1 LRAALAEERSMTVE
15 LKSLGPRLRRSDGV
29 FQQLR
34 SRILGGALSRG
45 ERLPNEREL
54 ADTFEVNRTSVRE
67 AVKRLEYLGLVEVRH
82 GHGTFVKGVSD
93 SSSLEVIEA
102 LLRDPR
108 TVTLDLLHQ
117 ILEFRRHIT
126 IQVVELA
133 ARNRTDEQLERARR
147 LLRREEDE
155 GKDPSRALTLDVE
168 FNRMLGE
175 ATGNLMYQ
183 LVSNLFTKLLHRLG
197 PFYYN
202 ESRDFSRSLET
213 HRQLLDAVE
222 ARDPVGARRVLER
235 MLSYSEAAIVGE
247 IERLEAEGR
256 IGPQTRA
263 VAGQRADA
271 LRSGA
276 AGALAGAASGP
287 AEVQS

>member
-1 LRAALAEERSMTVE
+1 MSSGAALRLGVSFRQVPAKECEMAFE
-15 LKSLGPRLRRSDGV
+15 LESLGPPLRRADGV

-34 SRILGGALSRG
+34 SRILVGALAPG
-45 ERLPNEREL
+45 EQLPNERDL

-82 GHGTFVKGVSD
+82 GHGTFVKGVAD

-108 TVTLDLLHQ
+108 TVTLDLLRQ

-133 ARNRTDEQLERARR
+133 ASHRTDEQLERARA
-147 LLRREEDE
+147 LLSKEREE
-155 GKDPSRALTLDVE
+155 GMNPARALALDVE
-168 FNRMLGE
+168 LNRLLGE

-202 ESRDFSRSLET
+202 ENRDFSRSLET
-213 HRQLLDAVE
+213 HRQLLEALE
-222 ARDPVGARRVLER
+222 ARDPLRARRVLER
-235 MLSYSEAAIVGE
+235 MLDYSEKAIVDE
-247 IERLEAEGR
+247 IERLEADGR
-256 IGPQTRA
+256 IGPQTGA
-263 VAGQRADA
+263 AAGQ
-271 LRSGA
+271 G
-276 AGALAGAASGP
+276 
-287 AEVQS
+287 VQA

>member
-1 LRAALAEERSMTVE
+1 MAFE
-15 LKSLGPRLRRSDGV
+15 LESLGPPLRRADGV

-34 SRILGGALSRG
+34 SRILVGALAPG
-45 ERLPNEREL
+45 EQLPNERDL

-67 AVKRLEYLGLVEVRH
+67 AVKRLEFLELVEVRH
-82 GHGTFVKGVSD
+82 GLGTFVKGVSE

-108 TVTLDLLHQ
+108 TVTGDLLRQ

-126 IQVVELA
+126 LQVVELA
-133 ARNRTDEQLERARR
+133 ARHRTDEQLERARA
-147 LLRREEDE
+147 LLSKERAE
-155 GKDPSRALTLDVE
+155 GMNPTRALALDVE
-168 FNRMLGE
+168 LNRLLGE

-202 ESRDFSRSLET
+202 EGRDFSRSLET
-213 HRQLLDAVE
+213 HAQLLDALEV
-222 ARDPVGARRVLER
+222 RDPVGARRVLER
-235 MLSYSEAAIVGE
+235 MLAYSESAIVGE
-247 IERLEAEGR
+247 MGRLEAEGR

-263 VAGQRADA
+263 ALEGRGEAARGTREREPSAVASSRPP
-271 LRSGA
+271 
-276 AGALAGAASGP
+276 GP
-287 AEVQS
+287 GVQS

>member
-1 LRAALAEERSMTVE
+1 MTVE
-15 LKSLGPRLRRSDGV
+15 LEPLGPRIRRSDGV

-34 SRILGGALSRG
+34 AGILGGALARG
-45 ERLPNEREL
+45 ERLPNERDL
-54 ADTFEVNRTSVRE
+54 ADSFEVNRTSVRE
-67 AVKRLEYLGLVEVRH
+67 AVQRLEYLGLVEVRH
-82 GHGTFVKGVSD
+82 GLGTFVKGVSD

-108 TVTLDLLHQ
+108 TVTVDLLRQ
-117 ILEFRRHIT
+117 ILEFRRHAT

-133 ARNRTDEQLERARR
+133 ARNHSDEQLKRARM
-147 LLRREEDE
+147 LLSKERDE
-155 GKDPSRALTLDVE
+155 GMNPARALTLDVE
-168 FNRMLGE
+168 LNRLLGE

-213 HRQLLDAVE
+213 HGQLLDAIE
-222 ARDPVGARRVLER
+222 ARDPLTARRVLER
-235 MLSYSEAAIVGE
+235 MLDYSESAIVGE

-263 VAGQRADA
+263 VPE
-271 LRSGA
+271 RSGDA
-276 AGALAGAASGP
+276 VRSTGERERGALAGDSNRPTGP
-287 AEVQS
+287 RMQS

>member
-1 LRAALAEERSMTVE
+1 MTIDLE
-15 LKSLGPRLRRSDGV
+15 SLGPRLRRSDGV

-34 SRILGGALSRG
+34 SRILGGALARG
-45 ERLPNEREL
+45 ERLPNERNL

-82 GHGTFVKGVSD
+82 GHGTFVKGVWE

-108 TVTLDLLHQ
+108 TVTLDLLRQ

-133 ARNRTDEQLERARR
+133 ARNHSDEQLERAR
-147 LLRREEDE
+147 LLLSKEQDE
-155 GKDPSRALTLDVE
+155 GTNPARALTLDVE
-168 FNRMLGE
+168 LNHLLGE

-213 HRQLLDAVE
+213 HRQLLDAIE
-222 ARDPVGARRVLER
+222 ARDPGGARRVLEQI
-235 MLSYSEAAIVGE
+235 LDYSESAIIGE

-256 IGPQTRA
+256 IGPQTRPASARRGDA
-263 VAGQRADA
+263 V
-271 LRSGA
+271 RSG
-276 AGALAGAASGP
+276 GGRERGAAAADLNRPAGP
-287 AEVQS
+287 GVQS

>member
-1 LRAALAEERSMTVE
+1 MAFE
-15 LKSLGPRLRRSDGV
+15 LESLGPPLRRADGV

-34 SRILGGALSRG
+34 SRILVGALAPG
-45 ERLPNEREL
+45 EQLPNERDL

-67 AVKRLEYLGLVEVRH
+67 AVKRLEFLELVEVRH
-82 GHGTFVKGVSD
+82 GLGTFVKGVSE

-108 TVTLDLLHQ
+108 TVTRDLLRQ

-126 IQVVELA
+126 LQVVELA
-133 ARNRTDEQLERARR
+133 ARHRTDEQLERARA
-147 LLRREEDE
+147 LLSKERAE
-155 GKDPSRALTLDVE
+155 GMNPTRALALDVE
-168 FNRMLGE
+168 LNRLLGE

-202 ESRDFSRSLET
+202 EGRDFSRSLET
-213 HRQLLDAVE
+213 HAQLLDALEV
-222 ARDPVGARRVLER
+222 RDPVGARRVLER
-235 MLSYSEAAIVGE
+235 MLAYSESAIVGE
-247 IERLEAEGR
+247 MGRLEAEGR

-263 VAGQRADA
+263 ALEGRGEATRDTREREPSAVVVASSRP
-271 LRSGA
+271 
-276 AGALAGAASGP
+276 AGPGI
-287 AEVQS
+287 QS

>member
-1 LRAALAEERSMTVE
+1 MTVE
-15 LKSLGPRLRRSDGV
+15 LEPLGPRLRRADGV

-34 SRILGGALSRG
+34 SRILGGALARG
-45 ERLPNEREL
+45 ERLPNERDL

-82 GHGTFVKGVSD
+82 GHGTFVKGVSE

-108 TVTLDLLHQ
+108 TVTLDLLRQ

-133 ARNRTDEQLERARR
+133 ARNRSEEQLQRART
-147 LLRREEDE
+147 LLSREQDE
-155 GKDPSRALTLDVE
+155 GTDPDRALTLDVE
-168 FNRMLGE
+168 FNRLLGE

-202 ESRDFSRSLET
+202 EGRDFSRSLET
-213 HRQLLDAVE
+213 HRQLLGAIE
-222 ARDPVGARRVLER
+222 ARDPIAARRVLER
-235 MLSYSEAAIVGE
+235 MLAYSESSIVAE
-247 IERLEAEGR
+247 IERLEAEGI
-256 IGPQTRA
+256 IGPQTRTA
-263 VAGQRADA
+263 PGRRGDLVQGVGRRGPDAMAGDLSRP
-271 LRSGA
+271 
-276 AGALAGAASGP
+276 AGPGM
-287 AEVQS
+287 QS

>member
-1 LRAALAEERSMTVE
+1 MTVE
-15 LKSLGPRLRRSDGV
+15 LQPLGPRLRRSDGV

-67 AVKRLEYLGLVEVRH
+67 AVQRLEYLGLVEVRH
-82 GHGTFVKGVSD
+82 GYGTFVKGVSD

-108 TVTLDLLHQ
+108 TVTVDLLRQ

-126 IQVVELA
+126 TQVVELA
-133 ARNRTDEQLERARR
+133 ARNHTDEQLERAR
-147 LLRREEDE
+147 LLLSKERDE
-155 GKDPSRALTLDVE
+155 GTNPARALVLDVE
-168 FNRMLGE
+168 LNRLLGE

-213 HRQLLDAVE
+213 HRQLLDAIE
-222 ARDPVGARRVLER
+222 ARDPIAARRVLET
-235 MLSYSEAAIVGE
+235 MLAYSESAIVAE

-256 IGPQTRA
+256 IGPQTRE
-263 VAGQRADA
+263 VPGQR
-271 LRSGA
+271 
-276 AGALAGAASGP
+276 GALAGAAIRPLGP
-287 AEVQS
+287 GVQS

>member
-1 LRAALAEERSMTVE
+1 MPADLE
-15 LKSLGPRLRRSDGV
+15 SLGPRLRRADGV

-34 SRILGGALSRG
+34 SRILGGALARG
-45 ERLPNEREL
+45 ERLPNERDL

-67 AVKRLEYLGLVEVRH
+67 AVQRLEFLGLVEVRH
-82 GHGTFVKGVSD
+82 GLGTFVKGVSD

-133 ARNRTDEQLERARR
+133 ARHGTDEQLERARV
-147 LLRREEDE
+147 LLAREREE
-155 GKDPSRALTLDVE
+155 GMNPARALNLDVE
-168 FNRMLGE
+168 FNRLLGE

-183 LVSNLFTKLLHRLG
+183 LVSNLFAKLLHRLG

-202 ESRDFSRSLET
+202 ERRDFSRSLET
-213 HRQLLDAVE
+213 HAQLLDALE
-222 ARDPVGARRVLER
+222 ARDPLRARRVLEG
-235 MLSYSEAAIVGE
+235 MLAYSESAIVGE
-247 IERLEAEGR
+247 IERLDAEGR
-256 IGPQTRA
+256 IGPQTP
-263 VAGQRADA
+263 VAPGRPGTEKSSPRGRERDAMALGPGMQR
-271 LRSGA
+271 
-276 AGALAGAASGP
+276 
-287 AEVQS
+287 

>member
-1 LRAALAEERSMTVE
+1 MVVE
-15 LKSLGPRLRRSDGV
+15 LEPLGPPLRRADGV

-34 SRILGGALSRG
+34 SRILGGALTRG
-45 ERLPNEREL
+45 DRLPNERDL

-108 TVTLDLLHQ
+108 TVTMDLLRQ

-126 IQVVELA
+126 LQVVELA
-133 ARNRTDEQLERARR
+133 AHNHSDEQLERARR
-147 LLRREEDE
+147 LLSKERDE
-155 GKDPSRALTLDVE
+155 GMNPTRALNLDVE
-168 FNRMLGE
+168 FNRLLGE

-202 ESRDFSRSLET
+202 ENRDFSRSLET
-213 HRQLLDAVE
+213 HRQLLDAIE
-222 ARDPVGARRVLER
+222 ARDAQGARRVLEQ
-235 MLSYSEAAIVGE
+235 MLDYSESSIVAE
-247 IERLEAEGR
+247 IERLDAEGR
-256 IGPQTRA
+256 IGPQTRVA
-263 VAGQRADA
+263 VGQ
-271 LRSGA
+271 G
-276 AGALAGAASGP
+276 
-287 AEVQS
+287 VQS

>member
-1 LRAALAEERSMTVE
+1 MAVE
-15 LKSLGPRLRRSDGV
+15 LEPLGPRLRRADGV
-29 FQQLR
+29 FEQLR
-34 SRILGGALSRG
+34 SGILGGALTRG
-45 ERLPNEREL
+45 ERLPNERDL
-54 ADTFEVNRTSVRE
+54 ADSFEVNRTSVRE

-82 GHGTFVKGVSD
+82 GHGTFVKGVAD

-108 TVTLDLLHQ
+108 TVTVDLLRQ

-126 IQVVELA
+126 LQVVELA
-133 ARNRTDEQLERARR
+133 ARNHKDEQLEQAR
-147 LLRREEDE
+147 LLLSKERDE
-155 GKDPSRALTLDVE
+155 GTDPARALTLDVE
-168 FNRMLGE
+168 LNRLLGE

-202 ESRDFSRSLET
+202 ENRDFSRSLET
-213 HRQLLDAVE
+213 HRQLLAAIE
-222 ARDPVGARRVLER
+222 ARDPLGARRVLER
-235 MLSYSEAAIVGE
+235 MLDYSESSIVGE

-263 VAGQRADA
+263 AAGQGVP
-271 LRSGA
+271 S
-276 AGALAGAASGP
+276 
-287 AEVQS
+287 

>member
-1 LRAALAEERSMTVE
+1 MAVE
-15 LKSLGPRLRRSDGV
+15 LEPLGPRLRRADGV

-34 SRILGGALSRG
+34 SRILGGALTRG
-45 ERLPNEREL
+45 ERLPNERDL
-54 ADTFEVNRTSVRE
+54 ADSFEVNRTSVRE

-82 GHGTFVKGVSD
+82 GLGTFVKGISE

-108 TVTLDLLHQ
+108 TVTLDLLRQ

-133 ARNRTDEQLERARR
+133 ASHRTDEQLERARA
-147 LLRREEDE
+147 LLSKEREE
-155 GKDPSRALTLDVE
+155 GMSPARALALDVE
-168 FNRMLGE
+168 FNRLLGE

-213 HRQLLDAVE
+213 HAGLLDALEV
-222 ARDPVGARRVLER
+222 RDPVGARRVLER
-235 MLSYSEAAIVGE
+235 MLAYSESAIFGE
-247 IERLEAEGR
+247 IERLDAEGR

-263 VAGQRADA
+263 APGDSIRPAGP
-271 LRSGA
+271 G
-276 AGALAGAASGP
+276 
-287 AEVQS
+287 VQS

>member
-1 LRAALAEERSMTVE
+1 MTVE
-15 LKSLGPRLRRSDGV
+15 LEPLGPRLRRADGV
-29 FQQLR
+29 YQQLR
-34 SRILGGALSRG
+34 SRILGGALTRG
-45 ERLPNEREL
+45 ERLPNERDL
-54 ADTFEVNRTSVRE
+54 ADSFEVNRTSVRE

-82 GHGTFVKGVSD
+82 GHGTFVKGVAD

-108 TVTLDLLHQ
+108 TVTVDLLRQ

-126 IQVVELA
+126 LQVVELA
-133 ARNRTDEQLERARR
+133 ARNHSDEQLRQGR
-147 LLRREEDE
+147 LLLSKERDE
-155 GKDPSRALTLDVE
+155 GTDPARALTLDVE
-168 FNRMLGE
+168 FNRLLGE

-202 ESRDFSRSLET
+202 ENRDFSRSAET
-213 HRQLLDAVE
+213 HRQLLDAIE
-222 ARDPVGARRVLER
+222 ARDPLRARRVLER
-235 MLSYSEAAIVGE
+235 MLDYSESSIVGE

-263 VAGQRADA
+263 VAGQ
-271 LRSGA
+271 G
-276 AGALAGAASGP
+276 
-287 AEVQS
+287 VQS

>member
-1 LRAALAEERSMTVE
+1 MPVE
-15 LKSLGPRLRRSDGV
+15 LEPLGPPLRRADGV
-29 FQQLR
+29 FRQLR
-34 SRILGGALSRG
+34 SRILGGALARG

-67 AVKRLEYLGLVEVRH
+67 AVKRLEFLGLVEVRH
-82 GHGTFVKGVSD
+82 GLGTFVKGVSE

-108 TVTLDLLHQ
+108 TVTVDLLRQ

-133 ARNRTDEQLERARR
+133 ARNHSDEQLARARV
-147 LLRREEDE
+147 LLSKEREE
-155 GKDPSRALTLDVE
+155 GTNPARALALDVE
-168 FNRMLGE
+168 FNRLLGE

-213 HRQLLDAVE
+213 HAQLLDAIE
-222 ARDPVGARRVLER
+222 ASDPVAARRVLEQ
-235 MLSYSEAAIVGE
+235 MLSYSESAIVAE
-247 IERLEAEGR
+247 IERLEAEGI
-256 IGPQTRA
+256 IGPQTGAPAGRRGD
-263 VAGQRADA
+263 AGQSAGVREPRARA
-271 LRSGA
+271 LGSNRRVGPGMRS
-276 AGALAGAASGP
+276 
-287 AEVQS
+287 

>member
-1 LRAALAEERSMTVE
+1 MPVE
-15 LKSLGPRLRRSDGV
+15 LEPLGPPLRRADGV

-34 SRILGGALSRG
+34 SRILVGSLARG
-45 ERLPNEREL
+45 EQLPNERDL

-67 AVKRLEYLGLVEVRH
+67 AVKRLEFLGLVEVRH
-82 GHGTFVKGVSD
+82 GLGTFVKGVSE

-108 TVTLDLLHQ
+108 TVTLDLLRQ

-133 ARNRTDEQLERARR
+133 ARNCSAEQLARARV
-147 LLRREEDE
+147 LLSKEREEGTNPD
-155 GKDPSRALTLDVE
+155 RALTLDVE
-168 FNRMLGE
+168 FNRLLGE

-213 HRQLLDAVE
+213 HAQLLDAIE

-235 MLSYSEAAIVGE
+235 MLSYSESAIVAE

-256 IGPQTRA
+256 IGPQTGTALARRGEVGRSTGGRERRA
-263 VAGQRADA
+263 VAVASDRPVGPGM
-271 LRSGA
+271 RS
-276 AGALAGAASGP
+276 
-287 AEVQS
+287 

>member
-1 LRAALAEERSMTVE
+1 MAFE
-15 LKSLGPRLRRSDGV
+15 LEPLGPPLRRADGV

-34 SRILGGALSRG
+34 SRILVGALAPG
-45 ERLPNEREL
+45 EQLPNERDL

-67 AVKRLEYLGLVEVRH
+67 AVKRLEFLGLVEVRH
-82 GHGTFVKGVSD
+82 GLGTFVKGVSE

-108 TVTLDLLHQ
+108 TVTRDLLRQ

-126 IQVVELA
+126 IQVVQLA
-133 ARNRTDEQLERARR
+133 ARHRTDEQLERARA
-147 LLRREEDE
+147 LLSKEREE
-155 GKDPSRALTLDVE
+155 GMNPTRALALDVE
-168 FNRMLGE
+168 LNRLLGE

-202 ESRDFSRSLET
+202 EGRDFSRSLET
-213 HRQLLDAVE
+213 HGELLNALEV
-222 ARDPVGARRVLER
+222 RDSVGARRVLER
-235 MLSYSEAAIVGE
+235 MLAYSESAIVGE
-247 IERLEAEGR
+247 MGRLEAEGR

-263 VAGQRADA
+263 ALGGRGEATRDTREREPSAVAV
-271 LRSGA
+271 
-276 AGALAGAASGP
+276 ASSRPPGP
-287 AEVQS
+287 RIQS

>member
-1 LRAALAEERSMTVE
+1 MPADLE
-15 LKSLGPRLRRSDGV
+15 SLGPRLRRADGV

-34 SRILGGALSRG
+34 SRILGGALARG
-45 ERLPNEREL
+45 ERLPNERDL

-67 AVKRLEYLGLVEVRH
+67 AVQRLEFLGLVEVRH
-82 GHGTFVKGVSD
+82 GLGTFVKGVSD

-133 ARNRTDEQLERARR
+133 ARHGTDEQLERARV
-147 LLRREEDE
+147 LLAREREE
-155 GKDPSRALTLDVE
+155 GMNPARALNLDVE
-168 FNRMLGE
+168 FNRLLGE

-183 LVSNLFTKLLHRLG
+183 LVSNLFAKLLHRLG

-202 ESRDFSRSLET
+202 ERRDFSRSLET
-213 HRQLLDAVE
+213 HAQLLDALE
-222 ARDPVGARRVLER
+222 ARDPLRARRVLEG
-235 MLSYSEAAIVGE
+235 MLAYSESAIVGE
-247 IERLEAEGR
+247 IERLDAEGR
-256 IGPQTRA
+256 IGPQTP
-263 VAGQRADA
+263 VAPGRPGTEKSSPRGRERDAMALGSSRPTGPGMQR
-271 LRSGA
+271 
-276 AGALAGAASGP
+276 
-287 AEVQS
+287 

>member
-1 LRAALAEERSMTVE
+1 MAFE
-15 LKSLGPRLRRSDGV
+15 LESLGPPLRRADGV

-34 SRILGGALSRG
+34 SRILVGALAPG
-45 ERLPNEREL
+45 EQLPNERDL

-67 AVKRLEYLGLVEVRH
+67 AVKRLEFLELVEVRH
-82 GHGTFVKGVSD
+82 GLGTFVKGVSE

-108 TVTLDLLHQ
+108 TVTRDLLRQ

-126 IQVVELA
+126 LQVVELA
-133 ARNRTDEQLERARR
+133 ARHRTDEQLERARA
-147 LLRREEDE
+147 LLSKERAE
-155 GKDPSRALTLDVE
+155 GMNPTRALALDVE
-168 FNRMLGE
+168 LNRLLGE

-202 ESRDFSRSLET
+202 EGRDFSRSLET
-213 HRQLLDAVE
+213 HAQLLDALEV
-222 ARDPVGARRVLER
+222 RDPVGARRVLER
-235 MLSYSEAAIVGE
+235 MLAYSESAIVGE
-247 IERLEAEGR
+247 MGRLEAEGR

-263 VAGQRADA
+263 ALEGRGEAARGTREREPSAVASSRPP
-271 LRSGA
+271 
-276 AGALAGAASGP
+276 GP
-287 AEVQS
+287 GVQS

>member
-1 LRAALAEERSMTVE
+1 MAFE
-15 LKSLGPRLRRSDGV
+15 LEPLGPPLRRADGV

-34 SRILGGALSRG
+34 SRILVGALAPG
-45 ERLPNEREL
+45 EQLPNERDL

-67 AVKRLEYLGLVEVRH
+67 AVKRLEFLGLVEVRH
-82 GHGTFVKGVSD
+82 GLGTFVKGVSE

-108 TVTLDLLHQ
+108 TVTRDLLRQ

-126 IQVVELA
+126 LQVVELA
-133 ARNRTDEQLERARR
+133 ARHRTDEQLERARA
-147 LLRREEDE
+147 LLSKERAE
-155 GKDPSRALTLDVE
+155 GMNPTRALALDVE
-168 FNRMLGE
+168 LNRLLGE

-183 LVSNLFTKLLHRLG
+183 MVSNLFTKLLHRLG

-213 HRQLLDAVE
+213 HRQLLDAIE
-222 ARDPVGARRVLER
+222 ARDPDGARRVLEQ
-235 MLSYSEAAIVGE
+235 MLDYSESAIIGE

-263 VAGQRADA
+263 ALGGRDEAARGTREREPSAVA
-271 LRSGA
+271 
-276 AGALAGAASGP
+276 AASSRPAGP
-287 AEVQS
+287 GIQS